1 MAKLVKREAI
11 LFKLNPGAYGTDA
24 APTAAANAVLV
35 EDIGWSYAGARLAER
50 NAIKP
55 TLGAFQGIFA
65 GTLMEMTFTV
75 EVKGSGAAGTPPE
88 FGALLRACGLDETVT
103 ASTSVAYA
111 PVSDGHEE
119 GTLYYYE
126 DGSLYKLTGCRGTVS
141 LAANVG
147 EVAKLSFT
155 MTGHV
160 ADPSDAA
167 LPAATYINTTPPP
180 VIGAAFSVGGYA
192 AVVSALSLDVGNTI
206 ATPPSMSAADGYGQV
221 LITDR
226 AVTGSFDPEAT
237 TVAVQDWVGDWQDGT
252 TKAITTGVIGSAAGN
267 RFALSI
273 PQAWYSELSPGD
285 RDGVRTREIGFGA
298 AGDDAAF
305 TLTFT

>member
-1 MAKLVKREAI
+1 MPKLVKREAI
-11 LFKLNPGAYGTDA
+11 LFKINPGAYGADA
-24 APTAAANAVLV
+24 TPSPASDAVLV
-35 EDIGWSYAGARLAER
+35 EDIGWSYAGARMAER
-50 NAIKP
+50 SVVKP

-65 GTLMEMTFTV
+65 GTLMEMTFTA
-75 EVKGSGAAGTPPE
+75 ELKGSGAAGTAPE
-88 FGALLRACGLDETVT
+88 CGQLLRACGLAETIN
-103 ASTSVAYA
+103 AGTSVEYA
-111 PVSDGHEE
+111 PASESHEE

-160 ADPSDAA
+160 AAPVDAA
-167 LPAATYINTTPPP
+167 LPAATYVSTAPAP
-180 VIGAAFSVGGYA
+180 VIGAPFSVGGFA
-192 AVVSALSLDVGNTI
+192 AVISALALDVGNTI
-206 ATPPSMSAADGYGQV
+206 ATPPSMSAADGYGEV

-237 TVAVQDWVGDWQDGT
+237 SVATQDWVGDWQAGN
-252 TKAITTGVIGSAAGN
+252 TKAITTGAIGSSAGN
-267 RFALSI
+267 ICQLDV
-273 PQAWYSELSPGD
+273 PEAWYSELAPGD

-305 TLTFT
+305 TLTFS